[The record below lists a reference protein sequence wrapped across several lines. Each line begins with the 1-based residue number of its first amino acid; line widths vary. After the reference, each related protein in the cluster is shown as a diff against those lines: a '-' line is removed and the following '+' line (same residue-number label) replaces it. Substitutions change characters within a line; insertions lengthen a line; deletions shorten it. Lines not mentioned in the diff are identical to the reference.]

1 MGAETI
7 PSPSPAPPAPGFFS
21 HTVPVYTESDD
32 GQLFAR
38 IERAEA
44 LKLPILH
51 APEYDLWRHRLNADP
66 PSPEDEASHVARD
79 IVSAFFNAIDVGHD
93 DVVRDFVSRGLVSP
107 DTTNERKETP
117 LLAAVRAGKTPMVS
131 TLVALGAIVDAFGR
145 SPASAKLATELPDR
159 TPLQLAA
166 EQGHLALV
174 RVLMEDYGAD
184 DSLIAPDGSMALR
197 LAAINGHREVV
208 EYLPAR
214 RGGSWL
220 RWKTAHA
227 AEMKRVRRA
236 LKNIAQFIRILV
248 WDIPKW
254 MVYDMPVEIGKEV
267 WRRRHRAA
275 AWCKKLP
282 SRVKRFTLELPTR
295 VKHGAQNVWKGVKKI
310 PDFLKRAALALWR
323 FIKAI
328 PGAIKTLLLW
338 VSQGVKSVG
347 KAIFNVLARLASL
360 LHTAISAVLSF
371 FRSITLKDIWDG
383 FCYVLRAIFIDVPKA
398 IFDVLV
404 SFGRRTL
411 QMMEGLFGCMGWVLW
426 YIGAGIVSFF
436 TYLPRMVLRCLAA
449 IGRSIHRA
457 FQEVMAYLDPKRM

>member
-7 PSPSPAPPAPGFFS
+7 PSPSPALPPPGLFS
-21 HTVPVYTESDD
+21 HTVPTYTEFDD
-32 GQLFAR
+32 GRLFAR

-51 APEYDLWRHRLNADP
+51 APEFDHWRRRPA
-66 PSPEDEASHVARD
+66 EDEASHVARD
-79 IVSAFFNAIDVGHD
+79 IVSAFFNAIAVGHD

-107 DTTNERKETP
+107 DTTNECKETP

-131 TLVALGAIVDAFGR
+131 TLVALGAIVDAFGH
-145 SPASAKLATELPDR
+145 SPTSAKKAAELPDR

-184 DSLIAPDGSMALR
+184 DRLIAPDGAMALR
-197 LAAINGHREVV
+197 LAAMNGHREVV

-236 LKNIAQFIRILV
+236 LKNIVHFIRILV

-254 MVYDMPVEIGKEV
+254 MVYDVPVGIGQAM
-267 WRRRHRAA
+267 WRSRHRAA

-295 VKHGAQNVWKGVKKI
+295 VKRGAQNVWKGVKKI
-310 PDFLKRAALALWR
+310 PDFLKRVALALWR

-338 VSQGVKSVG
+338 VGQGVKSVG
-347 KAIFNVLARLASL
+347 KAIFSVLARLVSL

-371 FRSITLKDIWDG
+371 FRSITLKDVWNG
-383 FCYVLRAIFIDVPKA
+383 FCHVLRAIFIDAPQA

-404 SFGRRTL
+404 SFGQSML
-411 QMMEGLFGCMGWVLW
+411 QVMEGLFGCMGWVLW

-449 IGRSIHRA
+449 IGRSIQRA